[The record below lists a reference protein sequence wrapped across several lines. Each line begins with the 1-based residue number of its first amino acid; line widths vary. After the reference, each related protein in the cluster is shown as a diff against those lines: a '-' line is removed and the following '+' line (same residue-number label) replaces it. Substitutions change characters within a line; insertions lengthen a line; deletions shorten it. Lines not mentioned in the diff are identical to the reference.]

1 MSEESKRERRHF
13 LSNAAI
19 TITAAE
25 FGMLGFADAQSNKK
39 PSGLKGE

>member
-1 MSEESKRERRHF
+1 MSEESKRDRRHF
-13 LSNAAI
+13 LRNAAI
-19 TITAAE
+19 TIAAAE